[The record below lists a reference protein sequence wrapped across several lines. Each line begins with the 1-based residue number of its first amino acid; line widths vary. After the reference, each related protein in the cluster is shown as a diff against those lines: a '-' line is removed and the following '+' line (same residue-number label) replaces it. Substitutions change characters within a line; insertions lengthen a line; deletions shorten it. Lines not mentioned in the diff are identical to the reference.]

1 MTFIDIFLTVAAIG
15 VVIVA
20 FIGVWCNYLKWR
32 GEDAIDSLPALT
44 DNEWGRKW

>member
-32 GEDAIDSLPALT
+32 GDDYGDALSD
-44 DNEWGRKW
+44 EWTSWGGRR